1 MKKKQ
6 LQRLKK
12 QLKNSKKS
20 PRQVKPT
27 SYIGQITHYAE
38 LFSYFPQIKYLTN
51 NVIEADRLLKQGL
64 LPQPLPKLLLP
75 DNIQDVIFQ
84 FLNDRYPQGD
94 HQGDVLWEKYSAAL
108 PKLDKLLRDFRDY
121 LENTY
126 GMWSYTNFAFINA
139 LSQYLDGQPV
149 LEIMAGNGYISKGL
163 RDKNPFQT
171 IYTTDSKAWVK
182 ENETGKHPVTE
193 VETLTAVAAIQKYG
207 QQVKFVI
214 MSWAPDKDE
223 NYYQILKLLREQ
235 FPNVRFLV
243 IGERNGATNSKRFWQ
258 LAQLSQPAELKA
270 INQALTNFDLIDEQV
285 YLVE

>member
-12 QLKNSKKS
+12 QIKKNQNS
-20 PRQVKPT
+20 PLRPTPT

-38 LFSYFPQIKYLTN
+38 LFSDFPQIKYLTN

-64 LPQPLPKLLLP
+64 LPQRLPKLLLP
-75 DNIQDVIFQ
+75 DNIQDIIFQ

-94 HQGDVLWEKYSAAL
+94 RRGDALWEKYSAAL

-139 LSQYLDGQPV
+139 LSQYLAGQPV

-163 RDKNPFQT
+163 RDKNPLQT
-171 IYTTDSKAWVK
+171 VYTTDSKAWVK

-193 VETLTAVAAIQKYG
+193 VEALDAIAAIQKYG
-207 QQVKFVI
+207 QQVKYII

-223 NYYQILKLLREQ
+223 NDYQILQLLREQ
-235 FPNVRFLV
+235 FPDVRLLV
-243 IGERNGATNSKRFWQ
+243 IGEQNGATNSKRFWNQ
-258 LAQLSQPAELKA
+258 AQLSQPADLKDV
-270 INQALTNFDLIDEQV
+270 NQVLTSFDLIDEQV
-285 YLVE
+285 YLAE